1 MFMANEL
8 TRLNTPAVCIKVNF
22 ILHKKVFFSILVEEL
37 IWWGNMENSSQI
49 LFIRDLARMF
59 YIDTSN
65 TCLEIVQKS

>member
-1 MFMANEL
+1 MFMANEF

-37 IWWGNMENSSQI
+37 IWWGNMERGTQI
-49 LFIRDLARMF
+49 LFIRDLARNF

-65 TCLEIVQKS
+65 TCLEIVQKN